1 MKLLLS
7 AVCSVLFVTSAFA
20 QRGAVVVNVGG
31 AVNCVSTKGE
41 SGFDATSYSLGGSEA
56 TSKVGSSGSG
66 AGAGKLDL
74 SDLTIN
80 KNFDACSEQLIRSF
94 LSGKFIP
101 TLTLIQYSAGERP
114 FAALT
119 ITLSTAIIN
128 NYQVTGAPDVRPTE
142 SLAFTYNKVC
152 VKSVSQKPDGT
163 LESPV
168 TVCYDVARGMLS

>member
-7 AVCSVLFVTSAFA
+7 AVCSVLFVTSALA
-20 QRGAVVVNVGG
+20 QRGEVVVNVGG

-41 SGFDATSYSLGGSEA
+41 SGFDATSYSLGGTEA
-56 TSKVGSSGSG
+56 TSKVGSSSG

-80 KNFDACSEQLIRSF
+80 KNFDACSEQLIRTF
-94 LSGKFIP
+94 LAGKVIP
-101 TLTLIQYSAGERP
+101 TLTLIQYSAGEHP

-128 NYQVTGAPDVRPTE
+128 DYQVTGAPDVRPTE

-152 VKSVSQKPDGT
+152 VKSVSQKPDGS